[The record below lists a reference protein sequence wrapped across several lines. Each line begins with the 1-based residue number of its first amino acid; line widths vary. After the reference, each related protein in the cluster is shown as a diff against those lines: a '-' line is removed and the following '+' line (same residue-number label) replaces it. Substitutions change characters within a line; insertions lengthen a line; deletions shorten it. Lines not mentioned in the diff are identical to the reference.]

1 MEGVNRAQVIDTKR
15 CSKLRVEFT
24 PSPRGS
30 RISEPFSPATT
41 SSSRFQPPVQSDG
54 PFSGL
59 IICVTGLSK
68 EARKQVKEATERLGG
83 EYSSLLN
90 SLCTHLVVQSY
101 DGRKFE
107 HALKHGRRESLHI
120 VTLGWFVDSVRRN
133 VKLSE
138 SFYAVKNP
146 GDTKANADGS
156 KSVYAVEKLRRSMQ
170 GTEFTGSKDLAFSG
184 CSVFIDPDIS
194 EEVRCRVSQVTLER
208 GAKLMNQWFIG
219 CNASHVVCEAGSAL
233 RYLGHSNNLVTPLW
247 FQKSLEE
254 KPMQTLVR
262 MSADLARDLRKMLE
276 KLGKE
281 SHTECVLENDSMLA
295 NRTTTQKERQKI
307 VESAKKAVTNRHAK
321 IGKTLIQPLNLS
333 SLLDSICWTISEPT
347 STASVI
353 IDSFSNNEDNERKSL
368 SVFFDAK
375 TNETFTR
382 SMRLL
387 TESERTK
394 LVYKNHFITL
404 LLPVDCYGEMG
415 PSSRSYFS
423 ETGFTC
429 QQILQ
434 HIYAFYQENM
444 SEEEIKAA
452 IHTNS
457 RHSEKL
463 RAANSVMKD
472 GKTVFKRIEF
482 LGSRKGFE
490 MLKRVSSFNCSNIY
504 ELIIKA

>member
-1 MEGVNRAQVIDTKR
+1 MEGVRRAEVIVSKR

-24 PSPRGS
+24 PSLRSS

-41 SSSRFQPPVQSDG
+41 NNTSSRFQPPVRSDG

-59 IICVTGLSK
+59 TICVTGLSK

-83 EYSSLLN
+83 EYSPLLH

-138 SFYAVKNP
+138 SFYAVKKP
-146 GDTKANADGS
+146 GDTKVNVDGS
-156 KSVYAVEKLRRSMQ
+156 KSVYGVEKPHRGMQ
-170 GTEFTGSKDLAFSG
+170 GTEFTGSKDLALSG
-184 CSVFIDPDIS
+184 YSVFIDPDIS
-194 EEVRCRVSQVTLER
+194 EEVSQVAVGG

-219 CNASHVVCEAGSAL
+219 CNASHVVCEAGSVL
-233 RYLGHSNNLVTPLW
+233 RYLGHSSNLVTPVWL
-247 FQKSLEE
+247 QKTLEE
-254 KPMQTLVR
+254 KPMQNVVR
-262 MSADLARDLRKMLE
+262 MSADLARDLRTMLE
-276 KLGKE
+276 NLGKG
-281 SHTECVLENDSMLA
+281 SRMECVLEDASMLR
-295 NRTTTQKERQKI
+295 NRTTTHKERQKI

-321 IGKTLIQPLNLS
+321 AFHIFLYISSSEADLSLNRTLFSLFFKQMGKTLIQPNQS

-347 STASVI
+347 STANVI
-353 IDSFSNNEDNERKSL
+353 IDSFSNNEDIERKSL
-368 SVFFDAK
+368 SAFFDDK
-375 TNETFTR
+375 TNDSFTH

-387 TESERTK
+387 TESERME
-394 LVYKNHFITL
+394 L
-404 LLPVDCYGEMG
+404 
-415 PSSRSYFS
+415 
-423 ETGFTC
+423 
-429 QQILQ
+429 
-434 HIYAFYQENM
+434 ENM

-457 RHSEKL
+457 RQSEKL
-463 RAANSVMKD
+463 RAADSMMK
-472 GKTVFKRIEF
+472 GRKTVFKRIQF

-490 MLKRVSSFNCSNIY
+490 MLKRVSSFNCSNVY

>member
-1 MEGVNRAQVIDTKR
+1 MEGVRRAEVIVTKR

-24 PSPRGS
+24 PSLRGS

-41 SSSRFQPPVQSDG
+41 NASSRFQPPVRSDG

-83 EYSSLLN
+83 EYSPLLH
-90 SLCTHLVVQSY
+90 SLCTHLV
-101 DGRKFE
+101 FE
-107 HALKHGRRESLHI
+107 HALKHGRRETLHI

-133 VKLSE
+133 VKLGE
-138 SFYAVKNP
+138 SFYAVKKL
-146 GDTKANADGS
+146 GDTKVNVDGS
-156 KSVYAVEKLRRSMQ
+156 KSVYAVEKPPRGMQ
-170 GTEFTGSKDLAFSG
+170 GTKFTGSKDLALSG
-184 CSVFIDPDIS
+184 YSVFIDPDIS
-194 EEVRCRVSQVTLER
+194 EEVRRRVSQVAVEG

-219 CNASHVVCEAGSAL
+219 CNASHVVCEAGSVL
-233 RYLGHSNNLVTPLW
+233 RYLGHSSNLVTPVWL
-247 FQKSLEE
+247 QKTLEE
-254 KPMQTLVR
+254 KPMQNVVR
-262 MSADLARDLRKMLE
+262 MSADLARDVITMLE
-276 KLGKE
+276 NLVKG
-281 SHTECVLENDSMLA
+281 SRMECVLEDASMLR
-295 NRTTTQKERQKI
+295 NRTTTYKERQKI
-307 VESAKKAVTNRHAK
+307 VESAKKAM
-321 IGKTLIQPLNLS
+321 GKMLIQPNQT
-333 SLLDSICWTISEPT
+333 SLLDSICWTVSEPT

-353 IDSFSNNEDNERKSL
+353 IDSFNNNEDIERKSL
-368 SVFFDAK
+368 SAFFDDK
-375 TNETFTR
+375 TNDSFPH
-382 SMRLL
+382 SIRLL
-387 TESERTK
+387 TESERME

-404 LLPVDCYGEMG
+404 LLPIDWYGEMG

-457 RHSEKL
+457 RQSEKL
-463 RAANSVMKD
+463 RAVDSMMKG
-472 GKTVFKRIEF
+472 GKTVFKRIQF

-490 MLKRVSSFNCSNIY
+490 MLKRVSSFNCSNVY